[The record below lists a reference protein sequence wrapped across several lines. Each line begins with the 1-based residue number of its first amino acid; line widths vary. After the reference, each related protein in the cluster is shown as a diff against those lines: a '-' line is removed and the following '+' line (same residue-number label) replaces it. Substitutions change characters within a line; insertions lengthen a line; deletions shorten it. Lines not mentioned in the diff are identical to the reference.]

1 MSRLGHVWSYLYG
14 RRVLDVEGLWKSG
27 LQAQGFPW
35 ISTYFNGFHIQRS
48 SNGHNMPQWSYHS
61 VGIGFPPPTD
71 PHRLPLR
78 SLSHEA
84 SRCIGPSPQ
93 PVLEATEQQVLN
105 CLLSKNRRLEDGV
118 PQPSWFIISTILP
131 TTTTGGILGI
141 TPFWDKTIDIILN
154 PWNASCDP
162 GWKLPLSV
170 VMTVTVELPDF
181 INAITPPCPASQVPQ
196 LPTETKHKPIQIH
209 HWNLV

>member
-35 ISTYFNGFHIQRS
+35 ISTYFNGFHIQWS

-105 CLLSKNRRLEDGV
+105 CLLSKNRRLVGRWGTPTVMVYHKHNSPYNYNWRDLGDHPILRQNHWHHFKSMKCKLWPRV
-118 PQPSWFIISTILP
+118 KASTFCCDDCNGWASRFHQRNCSSMP
-131 TTTTGGILGI
+131 CFSSATATYRN
-141 TPFWDKTIDIILN
+141 KT
-154 PWNASCDP
+154 
-162 GWKLPLSV
+162 
-170 VMTVTVELPDF
+170 
-181 INAITPPCPASQVPQ
+181 
-196 LPTETKHKPIQIH
+196 
-209 HWNLV
+209 